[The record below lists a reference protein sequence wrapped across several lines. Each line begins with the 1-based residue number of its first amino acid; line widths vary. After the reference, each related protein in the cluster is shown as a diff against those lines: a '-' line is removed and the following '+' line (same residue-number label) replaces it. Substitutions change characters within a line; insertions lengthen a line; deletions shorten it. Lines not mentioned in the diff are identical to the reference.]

1 MYGEWLRRRR
11 RRRRRRTT
19 RREQSSN
26 ACNLKVSPVSL
37 LLHFLCPFIVS
48 AVSSFHP
55 ENRGPFISFLY
66 SPYIGLLHSTPFLLL
81 SSVSLSILC
90 VCIPIPIA
98 CMSFCLNT
106 VPSLYIVYKNN
117 NRRTRRSSSVVAAD
131 FNSMPLEALLI
142 DITTD
147 CRLIFK
153 SPLDPAGP
161 DCKHSAQYYYKRK
174 AECCVLKA
182 SIYTL
187 FTIIFTA
194 DSEREEWAKK
204 ERERYVCN
212 SSDDLKSWVLTH
224 CVRRNGNY
232 IHAWHRGA
240 ATADLTDWLAPYCV
254 SLFAAGKWKQHRAQS
269 LSDALCMLDAVKSPR
284 QKTRG
289 LCKFNLLLLPCIW
302 PMKSTVRHIGNHINK
317 MRPNIYIYSRER
329 GEKCLR
335 RYILRLAQC
344 NIVCPYNIYVHFY
357 DACVCGH

>member
-1 MYGEWLRRRR
+1 MYGEWLR

-174 AECCVLKA
+174 AECSVLEA
-182 SIYTL
+182 YYIYSVYYYIYCRL
-187 FTIIFTA
+187 WERRM
-194 DSEREEWAKK
+194 SE
-204 ERERYVCN
+204 ERERKICMQQQRW
-212 SSDDLKSWVLTH
+212 SKVL
-224 CVRRNGNY
+224 
-232 IHAWHRGA
+232 
-240 ATADLTDWLAPYCV
+240 
-254 SLFAAGKWKQHRAQS
+254 SLDP
-269 LSDALCMLDAVKSPR
+269 LR
-284 QKTRG
+284 QK
-289 LCKFNLLLLPCIW
+289 K
-302 PMKSTVRHIGNHINK
+302 
-317 MRPNIYIYSRER
+317 RE
-329 GEKCLR
+329 L
-335 RYILRLAQC
+335 YTRLA
-344 NIVCPYNIYVHFY
+344 
-357 DACVCGH
+357 